1 MISHYIYVCDASIRA
16 ALVMRMST
24 EDYDGR
30 FAGVETWP
38 SLKALQ
44 AFHEEQ
50 LAAVASVGPALPAIA
65 VAVDAAAGRVSGQG
79 RLIYVGAGTSG
90 RIGVQDGVELTPTF
104 NWPEDRIVYLIAG
117 GDGALVRAAEGA
129 EDDADMGRLKML
141 QTEAGR
147 HDVVIGIAA
156 SGATPFT
163 LAALKQARA
172 LGAMTVGV
180 ANNDGSPLLDAAE
193 FPVLLPTGAEV
204 VSGSTRL
211 KAGTAQKVFC
221 NLFSTLLM
229 MRLGRVYRGMMVDM
243 RASNDKLKRRA
254 KRMVEQLTGCAGC
267 DAAEALDRAGGD
279 LKLAVM
285 LVSGFD
291 LGNARDALA
300 RHDGNLGA
308 ALAEGPDGCQ
318 QTAVGA

>member
-1 MISHYIYVCDASIRA
+1 
-16 ALVMRMST
+16 MST
-24 EDYDGR
+24 EEYDGR
-30 FAGVETWP
+30 FAGIESWP
-38 SLKALQ
+38 SLNALQ

-50 LAAVASVGPALPAIA
+50 LAAVACVGPALPAIA
-65 VAVDAAAGRVSGQG
+65 AAVDAAADRLSQTG

-104 NWPEDRIVYLIAG
+104 NWPEERIVYLIAG

-141 QTEAGR
+141 QTEADS

-163 LAALKQARA
+163 VAALEQARA
-172 LGAMTVGV
+172 QGATTVGV

-243 RASNDKLKRRA
+243 RASNDKLRRRA
-254 KRMVEQLTGCAGC
+254 KRMVEQLTGCVGEE
-267 DAAEALDRAGGD
+267 AAAALDTAGGD
-279 LKLAVM
+279 LKLAIM
-285 LVSGFD
+285 LVSGFELD
-291 LGNARDALA
+291 GARDALS

-308 ALAEGPDGCQ
+308 ALAEGADGRE
-318 QTAVGA
+318 QTALRA

>member
-1 MISHYIYVCDASIRA
+1 
-16 ALVMRMST
+16 MST
-24 EDYDGR
+24 EDFDGR
-30 FAGVETWP
+30 FAGIETWP

-50 LAAVASVGPALPAIA
+50 LAAVASVAPALPKIA
-65 VAVDAAAGRVSGQG
+65 EAVDAAAARLSGEG

-141 QTEAGR
+141 KTEAGR

-163 LAALKQARA
+163 VAALKQART
-172 LGAMTVGV
+172 LGATTVGV
-180 ANNDGSPLLDAAE
+180 ACNDGSPLLDAAE

-204 VSGSTRL
+204 VSGSTRM

-229 MRLGRVYRGMMVDM
+229 MRLGRVYHGLMVDM
-243 RASNDKLKRRA
+243 RASNDKLRRRA
-254 KRMVEQLTGCAGC
+254 RRMVEQLTGCSEGEAT
-267 DAAEALDRAGGD
+267 DALDRAAGD

-285 LVSGFD
+285 LVSGFGPD
-291 LGNARDALA
+291 AARAALE
-300 RHDGNLGA
+300 RHGGNLGA
-308 ALAEGPDGCQ
+308 ALAEGPDGRER
-318 QTAVGA
+318 TALSA